1 MGYDKTTKLVTKPID
16 TTDVAAAL
24 GVNSSDVGFLCS
36 SEEINMYAKY
46 KPIKF
51 KKWSELTE
59 AEREGMST
67 DAADNIHFGIQI
79 TGPTSGELDSTLSEI
94 HDTEFKY
101 IRPEGGEDSPYRLTD
116 FDKYKH
122 NALPNPGAS
131 FQLSSKGGL
140 LEAYFND
147 EGHQQGSL
155 AGIAVQYDET
165 NIYGVDFTDMLKD
178 TAETL
183 QNALSRAYPCILVT
197 DSRGRSFF
205 TALDY
210 PGDLLSAPAAR
221 PLYYNSAY
229 QRSSNWSVRFGKPNL
244 SNGLNPSTTKPW
256 NAPQDG
262 MRATLFL
269 VKSADVNGPYLDI
282 AKTQNFAEN
291 WVSLEVGN
299 SYMVAS
305 KPIVLPSD
313 AFGAPLV
320 LKRYGASSV
329 YYEPTGVNYAS
340 PFLTISYT
348 KVGETDETVTLE
360 CRAEIDNMIATKSS
374 QIVPGGVGM
383 VPAFSA
389 SDFGMLAFVSGHTYT
404 VMVTITTTDSNGS
417 TTRTGTYNF
426 TA

>member
-1 MGYDKTTKLVTKPID
+1 M
-16 TTDVAAAL
+16 
-24 GVNSSDVGFLCS
+24 
-36 SEEINMYAKY
+36 
-46 KPIKF
+46 
-51 KKWSELTE
+51 
-59 AEREGMST
+59 
-67 DAADNIHFGIQI
+67 
-79 TGPTSGELDSTLSEI
+79 
-94 HDTEFKY
+94 
-101 IRPEGGEDSPYRLTD
+101 
-116 FDKYKH
+116 
-122 NALPNPGAS
+122 
-131 FQLSSKGGL
+131 
-140 LEAYFND
+140 
-147 EGHQQGSL
+147 
-155 AGIAVQYDET
+155 AGIIVQYDET
-165 NIYGVDFTDMLKD
+165 NIYGVDFIDMLKD

-197 DSRGRSFF
+197 DALGKSYF

-221 PLYYNSAY
+221 PLYYNGAY
-229 QRSSNWSVRFGKPNL
+229 QRSSNWSVRFGKPVL

-269 VKSADVNGPYLDI
+269 LKSADVYGPYLDI

-291 WVSLEVGN
+291 WVSLEVNN

-348 KVGETDETVTLE
+348 KVGETDETITLE

-374 QIVPGGVGM
+374 RIVPGGAGM

-389 SDFGMLAFVSGHTYT
+389 SDFGMIAFVSGQTYT
-404 VMVTITTTDSNGS
+404 VKVTMTTIDSNGS
-417 TTRTGTYNF
+417 TIRTGTYNL

>member
-24 GVNSSDVGFLCS
+24 GVNSSDIGFLCS

-101 IRPEGGEDSPYRLTD
+101 IRPEGGEESPYRLTD

-140 LEAYFND
+140 LKAYFND
-147 EGHQQGSL
+147 EDHQQGSL
-155 AGIAVQYDET
+155 GQLTVQYDDT
-165 NIYGVDFTDMLKD
+165 NIYGVDFTEMIKD
-178 TAETL
+178 NSESL
-183 QNALSRAYPCILVT
+183 QNALSRSYPCILVT
-197 DSRGRSFF
+197 DALGKSYF

-210 PGDLLSAPAAR
+210 PGDFSDAPKAR
-221 PLYYNSAY
+221 PLYYNKAY
-229 QRSSNWSVRFGKPNL
+229 QRSTNWSVRFGKPTLRNGINL
-244 SNGLNPSTTKPW
+244 STTKPW
-256 NAPQDG
+256 NSPQEG
-262 MRATLFL
+262 LRATLFL
-269 VKSADVNGPYLDI
+269 LKSADIYGPYLDI
-282 AKTQNFAEN
+282 AKTQNFSEN
-291 WVSLEVGN
+291 WISLEVD
-299 SYMVAS
+299 SSFMIAS

-320 LKRYGASSV
+320 LKRYGASSI
-329 YYEPTGVNYAS
+329 YFEPIGVDYAN

-348 KVGETDETVTLE
+348 KAGETDETVTLE
-360 CRAEIDNMIATKSS
+360 CRAEIDNMIAIKSS
-374 QIVPGGVGM
+374 QIVPGSVGM
-383 VPAFSA
+383 VLAFTA
-389 SDFGMLAFVSGHTYT
+389 SDFGMLAFMSGEVYT
-404 VMVTITTTDSNGS
+404 VKVTLTTTDSDGS
-417 TTRTGTYNF
+417 TTKIGTYNF
-426 TA
+426 KA

>member
-1 MGYDKTTKLVTKPID
+1 MGYDKTTKIVTKPID

-36 SEEINMYAKY
+36 SEEINMYARY

-101 IRPEGGEDSPYRLTD
+101 IRPVGGEDSPYRLTD

-122 NALPNPGAS
+122 DALPNPGAS

-147 EGHQQGSL
+147 EDHQQGSL
-155 AGIAVQYDET
+155 AGIVVQYDET

-183 QNALSRAYPCILVT
+183 QNVLSRAYPCILVT
-197 DSRGRSFF
+197 DALGKSYF

-221 PLYYNSAY
+221 PLYYNGAY
-229 QRSSNWSVRFGKPNL
+229 QRSSNWSVRFGKPVL
-244 SNGLNPSTTKPW
+244 SNGLNPSTRKPW
-256 NAPQDG
+256 TSAQTG

-269 VKSADVNGPYLDI
+269 LKSADIYGPYLDF
-282 AKTQNFAEN
+282 AKTQNFSEN
-291 WVSLEVGN
+291 WISLAADSAFMG
-299 SYMVAS
+299 VAN
-305 KPIVLPSD
+305 PIVLPAD
-313 AFGAPLV
+313 ILGAPLV
-320 LKRYGASSV
+320 LRSSTAAMV
-329 YYEPTGVNYAS
+329 YFEPTGITYIE
-340 PFLTISYT
+340 PFLNINYN

-360 CRAEIDNMIATKSS
+360 YAATIDGIRAVKSA
-374 QIVPGGVGM
+374 QISPSGAPIILSFV
-383 VPAFSA
+383 A
-389 SDFGMLAFVSGHTYT
+389 SDFGLLTFVGGEYT
-404 VMVTITTTDSNGS
+404 VKVTLKTTDSKGA
-417 TTRTGTYNF
+417 TTKTESYNF
-426 TA
+426 SA

>member
-16 TTDVAAAL
+16 TTNVAAAL

-36 SEEINMYAKY
+36 SEEINMYARY

-94 HDTEFKY
+94 HGTEFKY
-101 IRPEGGEDSPYRLTD
+101 IRPVGGEDSPYRLTD

-122 NALPNPGAS
+122 DALPNPGAS

-147 EGHQQGSL
+147 EDHQQGSL
-155 AGIAVQYDET
+155 AGIIVQYDET

-197 DSRGRSFF
+197 DALGKSYF

-221 PLYYNSAY
+221 PLYYNGAY
-229 QRSSNWSVRFGKPNL
+229 QRSSNWSVRFGKPVL

-256 NAPQDG
+256 TSAQEG

-269 VKSADVNGPYLDI
+269 LKSADIYGPYLDL

-291 WVSLEVGN
+291 WISLAADSAFVG
-299 SYMVAS
+299 VAN
-305 KPIVLPSD
+305 PVVLPAD
-313 AFGAPLV
+313 MLGAPLV
-320 LKRYGASSV
+320 LTSAGSARV
-329 YYEPTGVNYAS
+329 YFEPTGITYAD
-340 PFLTISYT
+340 PFLNIGYN

-360 CRAEIDNMIATKSS
+360 YTATINGISAVKSAQVS
-374 QIVPGGVGM
+374 PSGAPIMLSFV
-383 VPAFSA
+383 A
-389 SDFGMLAFVSGHTYT
+389 SDFGLLTFVGGEYT
-404 VMVTITTTDSNGS
+404 VKVTLKTTDSKGA
-417 TTRTGTYNF
+417 TTKTESYNF
-426 TA
+426 SA